1 MSGGATS
8 RQNGGEKDGTVVRSV
23 YVETTVVSYLTAK
36 PSRDLVVA
44 AHQQVTR
51 EWWEK
56 AQLRFDMYISAVVLD
71 EIVQGD
77 PEAAEKRRRI
87 VADMK
92 LLGRLPQVEE
102 LKAEYAARLPI
113 PDKALADC
121 YHLALASWHG
131 MDYLVSWNMKHI
143 VNGDVILAVQDLN
156 AARGIR
162 TPLICTPEELV
173 EDPWSTTP

>member
-1 MSGGATS
+1 MPDLGKRMG
-8 RQNGGEKDGTVVRSV
+8 KVVRSV

-36 PSRDLVVA
+36 SSRDLVVA
-44 AHQQVTR
+44 AHQEVTR

-56 AQLRFDMYISAVVLD
+56 APQRFDLYASAIVLD
-71 EIVQGD
+71 EIAEGD
-77 PEAAEKRRRI
+77 PEAAERRRRI

-92 LLGRLPQVEE
+92 LLGRPPEVEE
-102 LKAEYAARLPI
+102 LKAEYAERLPI
-113 PDKALADC
+113 PDKAMADC

-143 VNGDVILAVQDLN
+143 VNGDVILSVQEMN
-156 AARGIR
+156 SARGIR

-173 EDPWSTTP
+173 EDSWSMTP

>member
-1 MSGGATS
+1 M
-8 RQNGGEKDGTVVRSV
+8 
-23 YVETTVVSYLTAK
+23 
-36 PSRDLVVA
+36 A

-56 AQLRFDMYISAVVLD
+56 AQGRFDLYISAVVLD
-71 EIVQGD
+71 EVTQGNPD
-77 PEAAEKRRRI
+77 AAERRRSI

-92 LLGRLPQVEE
+92 LLEMLAAVED
-102 LKAEYAARLPI
+102 LKAEYSEKLPI

-143 VNGDVILAVQDLN
+143 VNGDVILTVQELN

>member
-1 MSGGATS
+1 M
-8 RQNGGEKDGTVVRSV
+8 RSV

-56 AQLRFDMYISAVVLD
+56 ACLRFDLHVSAVVID
-71 EIVQGD
+71 EVSEGD
-77 PEAAEKRRRI
+77 QEAAEKRKTI
-87 VADMK
+87 VAGMK
-92 LLGRLPQVEE
+92 LLARTPEVEDM
-102 LKAEYAARLPI
+102 KAEYARKLPI

-143 VNGDVILAVQDLN
+143 VNGDVILAVQEIN

>member
-1 MSGGATS
+1 M
-8 RQNGGEKDGTVVRSV
+8 RSV
-23 YVETTVVSYLTAK
+23 YVETTVVSYLTAM

-56 AQLRFDMYISAVVLD
+56 AQLRFHMYISAVVLD
-71 EIVQGD
+71 EIAQGD
-77 PEAAEKRRRI
+77 REAAEKRRRI

-92 LLGRLPQVEE
+92 LLGRPPQVEE
-102 LKAEYAARLPI
+102 LKAAYAARLPI

-131 MDYLVSWNMKHI
+131 MDYLVS
-143 VNGDVILAVQDLN
+143 G
-156 AARGIR
+156 
-162 TPLICTPEELV
+162 T
-173 EDPWSTTP
+173 